1 MLHSISALGRVGC
14 RTVVGQICGRIVGLT
29 ACRDKT
35 RMNSNQ
41 NAGEHASTAFLLLLG
56 AMSAF
61 PPVTT
66 DIYLP
71 ALPELTQ
78 SLGGTVTEGQITLAV
93 YFVGLGFGQLFYG
106 PWSDRIG
113 RRPTML
119 TGAVIYL
126 IASVGCAIATTMNEM
141 I

>member
-1 MLHSISALGRVGC
+1 
-14 RTVVGQICGRIVGLT
+14 
-29 ACRDKT
+29 
-35 RMNSNQ
+35 MNSSQ
-41 NAGEHASTAFLLLLG
+41 RAGAHATPAFLFLLG

-71 ALPELTQ
+71 ALPQLTQ
-78 SLGGTVTEGQITLAV
+78 GLHGTITEGQITLAV

-119 TGAVIYL
+119 TGA
-126 IASVGCAIATTMNEM
+126 AI
-141 I
+141 

>member
-1 MLHSISALGRVGC
+1 
-14 RTVVGQICGRIVGLT
+14 
-29 ACRDKT
+29 
-35 RMNSNQ
+35 MNSSHR
-41 NAGEHASTAFLLLLG
+41 AGEHASVGFLLLLG

-71 ALPELTQ
+71 ALPQLTQ
-78 SLGGTVTEGQITLAV
+78 SLRGTIMEGQITLAV

-119 TGAVIYL
+119 TGAAIYL
-126 IASVGCAIATTMNEM
+126 VASIGCAIATSMNQM
-141 I
+141 ITLRFLQAIGA